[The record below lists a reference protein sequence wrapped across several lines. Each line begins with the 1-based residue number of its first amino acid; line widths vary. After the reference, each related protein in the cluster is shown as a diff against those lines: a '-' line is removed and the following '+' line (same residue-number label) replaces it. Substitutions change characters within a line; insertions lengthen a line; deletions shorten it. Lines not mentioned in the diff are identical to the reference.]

1 MQKIEQKASKKAQK
15 RFFFG
20 QKVEIMTKKLLFF
33 GADTKDDTK
42 YFSLFTPLFKKNRNN
57 VVISYLKNFMNE

>member
-1 MQKIEQKASKKAQK
+1 VQKIEQKASKKAQK

-42 YFSLFTPLFKKNRNN
+42 YFSLFTPLFKKK
-57 VVISYLKNFMNE
+57 S